1 METKMHTHILGIGG
15 TFMGG
20 IAMLAGELGHKVS
33 GSDLAIYPPMS
44 TQLKEKGILA
54 IEGYG
59 AEQLETPSDSLVVG
73 NVMRRGYPVIEAML
87 NQALAYQS
95 GPEWL
100 SKNVLK
106 GKHVLAVSGTHGK
119 TTTTSM
125 LAWILEVAGLA
136 PGFLIGGIPANF
148 DISARLG
155 AGSYFVV
162 EADEYDCAFF
172 DKRSKFI
179 HYHPNTLVINNIEFD
194 HADIF
199 ANLEAIQERFHH
211 LIRTVPGKGLIIC
224 PDNDLNVDAVLK
236 KGCWTT
242 VYKMG
247 SDIYAKNIT
256 PSGDHFE
263 VYIQNKKIGEIK
275 WSLLGEHN
283 IQNALAAI
291 SAALHVGVEP
301 ETTLK
306 ALMSFKGVKRRL
318 ELIGNQN
325 GIRVYD
331 DFAHH
336 PTAIKSTLVGLRA
349 KVGPEA
355 RLIAVVDIRSNTMR
369 AGHHQDSLAPAVQDA
384 DRIYFFK
391 SEDTLWDVE
400 AMAKSS
406 GLPGGV
412 FSDHDALL
420 EDLLANMQT
429 GDHVICMSNGGFGG
443 LQKQLVDRI
452 NLVNV

>member
-1 METKMHTHILGIGG
+1 MKIKKHTHILGIGG

-20 IAMLAGELGHKVS
+20 IAILAAELGHKVS

-44 TQLKEKGILA
+44 IQLKEKGIMA
-54 IEGYG
+54 IQGYE
-59 AEQLETPSDSLVVG
+59 AEQLDTVFDSIVVG

-87 NQALAYQS
+87 NQGLSYES

-100 SKNVLK
+100 AKQVLK
-106 GKHVLAVSGTHGK
+106 AKHVLAVSGTHGK
-119 TTTTSM
+119 TTTSSM
-125 LAWILEVAGLA
+125 LTWILEVAGLA
-136 PGFLIGGIPANF
+136 PGFLIGGIPGNF
-148 DISARLG
+148 GISARLG
-155 AGSYFVV
+155 RGSYFVV

-179 HYHPNTLVINNIEFD
+179 HYHPNILIINNIEFD

-211 LIRTVPGKGLIIC
+211 LIRTVPGNGLIIC
-224 PDNDLNVDAVLK
+224 PNNDIHVDTVLK
-236 KGCWTT
+236 KGCWTPL
-242 VYKMG
+242 YKMG
-247 SDIYAKNIT
+247 SDISAVPIS
-256 PSGDHFE
+256 PSCDHFE
-263 VYIQNKKIGEIK
+263 VFIQNKKVGEVK

-283 IQNALAAI
+283 IQNALAAMG
-291 SAALHVGVEP
+291 AALHVGVEP
-301 ETTLK
+301 EVALK

-318 ELIGNQN
+318 EIVGNN
-325 GIRVYD
+325 KGITIYD

-336 PTAIKSTLVGLRA
+336 PTAIKTTLAGLRA
-349 KVGPEA
+349 KVGPKD

-369 AGHHQDSLAPAVQDA
+369 AGHHQDNLASSVQDA
-384 DRIYFFK
+384 DRVYFFK

-400 AMAKSS
+400 RMAKSS

-420 EDLLANMQT
+420 EDLVEDMQA
-429 GDHVICMSNGGFGG
+429 GDHIICMSNGGFGG
-443 LQKQLVDRI
+443 LQTQLVNKI
-452 NLVNV
+452 NAVSV